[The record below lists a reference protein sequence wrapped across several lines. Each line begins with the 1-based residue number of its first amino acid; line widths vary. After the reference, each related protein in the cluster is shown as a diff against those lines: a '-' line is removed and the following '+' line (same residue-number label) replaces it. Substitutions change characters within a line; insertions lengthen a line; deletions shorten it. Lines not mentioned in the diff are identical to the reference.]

1 MPSMRPAIPLAA
13 IATLTSAVLLTGCG
27 SGDDGNGPKGGD
39 AASTAA
45 GATPAD
51 SPKSTAAAATYHDPM
66 DIAKKIRSARLGCTK
81 ATRTESLGSGKVIC
95 GGTANISIEFYETPT
110 AFLEVKKM
118 ICQMGMDGTIVA
130 DQGRHWMV
138 TSLNTGVNKRIQR
151 AVGGK
156 VVKPC

>member
-1 MPSMRPAIPLAA
+1 MPSLRPAVPLAVITA
-13 IATLTSAVLLTGCG
+13 LTSATLLAGCG
-27 SGDDGNGPKGGD
+27 SGGDDKGTESGG

-45 GATPAD
+45 SAAPAG

-81 ATRTESLGSGKVIC
+81 PTRTESLGSGKVIC
-95 GGTANISIEFYETPT
+95 GGAANISIEFYETPS
-110 AFLEVKKM
+110 AFLEVKKT
-118 ICQMGMDGTIVA
+118 ICQMDVTATIVA

-138 TSLNTGVNKRIQR
+138 TSLNAGLNKRIQR

-156 VVKPC
+156 LVKTC